1 MESIDV
7 DATGSIDYDEFL
19 AATMNMS
26 QLQVSS
32 PAGTPC
38 LTPEACSPSQSRL
51 LCCAD
56 VPARVPLG
64 DCLCSLHI
72 AQALS
77 CLSAKNSHGQ
87 AAETGVLLLLHDRAA
102 CADGGE
108 HVPRLPA
115 L

>member
-38 LTPEACSPSQSRL
+38 LHPLKYPPSKSH
-51 LCCAD
+51 LCCCMD
-56 VPARVPLG
+56 MSARVPIV
-64 DCLCSLHI
+64 DCLCSATLHRPS
-72 AQALS
+72 AV
-77 CLSAKNSHGQ
+77 CLQRRSHT
-87 AAETGVLLLLHDRAA
+87 AAGDWRPAA
-102 CADGGE
+102 VA
-108 HVPRLPA
+108 
-115 L
+115 